1 MSLAQN
7 LQTLTGQIQK
17 AVISVGHAVVN
28 VAGTYQTSG
37 PTTAI
42 NLKVNVPPASIDEI
56 EAFLPA
62 VGVHLPSGSRLQG
75 GTLTSELTISGST
88 AAPIINGPIRLA
100 NTNLT
105 GFDLGSKLST
115 VTALTGAKTGSTT
128 AIRSLSANVQVAGGN
143 VRTDNLVLDMPAL
156 GTATGAGTVSAA
168 GALNYNVIL
177 KLTGLVGSSG
187 STAGIGGIAGSLLSM
202 IPAGNAASGASGFA
216 VSALRNGVPVAIGGT
231 TSNPTFT
238 PNLSGALTS
247 GAKSFTGTTAPAKTN
262 QNSTDAITNAIGDLL
277 NHKH

>member
-1 MSLAQN
+1 VP
-7 LQTLTGQIQK
+7 
-17 AVISVGHAVVN
+17 AV
-28 VAGTYQTSG
+28 
-37 PTTAI
+37 
-42 NLKVNVPPASIDEI
+42 SIDEI
-56 EAFLPA
+56 EALLPS

-75 GTLTSELTISGST
+75 GTLASDLTVSGST
-88 AAPIINGPIRLA
+88 AAPIISGPVRLA

-168 GALNYNVIL
+168 GALNYSVI
-177 KLTGLVGSSG
+177 LVGSSG
-187 STAGIGGIAGSLLSM
+187 STAGIGGIAGSLMSM
-202 IPAGNAASGASGFA
+202 IPAGSVASGASGFA

-247 GAKSFTGTTAPAKTN
+247 GAKSFTGTTAPAKTK
-262 QNSTDAITNAIGDLL
+262 QDSTDAITNAIGDLL
-277 NHKH
+277 NRKH